1 MNKQIRFLREAA
13 RRSGAAILGTHY
25 TGVRVEPEAL
35 GELLDY
41 RQRISNMLQNELRSP
56 QRVLMALAVVGQGPT
71 LFGCNTAAEI
81 AQFNVSARQR
91 LSDALF
97 ILGRVEAFV
106 WLCSVG
112 ATVKEAQTIMESDKH
127 WRTAIKKLSVR
138 TPEAQTILNPTEP
151 ADTSA
156 TYSTDAT
163 FETSELS
170 KPKDKKPRRPRKTA
184 HSRPLPPPQIDPIT
198 GKARRS
204 HRIRKKATK

>member
-25 TGVRVEPEAL
+25 TGVRVEPDAL

-56 QRVLMALAVVGQGPT
+56 QRVFMALAVVGQGPT

-138 TPEAQTILNPTEP
+138 TPEAQTILNPTDP
-151 ADTSA
+151 ADTP
-156 TYSTDAT
+156 AT